1 MNLIK
6 KCIKIKM
13 NDRFGINLKNNES
26 NLNPLNDPA
35 QNVYAPPKYFYKDIL
50 TKNKKKYPNLH
61 GNNMNFPDYLQINGL
76 HDNEIY
82 KLHAP
87 KYIERR
93 KYYPDPVYT
102 SMSVPKGKRIIL
114 ELNNRES
121 KDTLN
126 DNFYY
131 KNDPPF
137 LKKLNNG
144 YNIINHRIRPAE
156 YDSPMKNKYLSKLA
170 ELSLSIKK
178 KDREWVLT
186 SLNNNHRLNDG
197 IYNYLKEHNYV

>member
-1 MNLIK
+1 
-6 KCIKIKM
+6 M

-26 NLNPLNDPA
+26 NFNPLNDPA
-35 QNVYAPPKYFYKDIL
+35 QNVYATPKYYYTDIL
-50 TKNKKKYPNLH
+50 TKNKKKYPNLY

-76 HDNEIY
+76 GENEIY

-87 KYIERR
+87 RHVERR
-93 KYYPDPVYT
+93 KYYPDPVFT
-102 SMSVPKGKRIIL
+102 SVSVPKGRKVIL
-114 ELNNRES
+114 ELNNKES

-126 DNFYY
+126 DFTY
-131 KNDPPF
+131 KKIPPF

-144 YNIINHRIRPAE
+144 YNIINHRVRPTD
-156 YDSPMKNKYLSKLA
+156 YSSPVQSKYLSKLA

-178 KDREWVLT
+178 KDKDWVLT

-197 IYNYLKEHNYV
+197 IYDYLKEHNYI